1 MNIKFYNNKELM
13 KEINTKKV
21 IPSNGLYREDYT
33 GVEFYFQ
40 LEPEWIPE
48 EADTVEI
55 NNKMFNIERSKFFS
69 SLSLTRYSLLV
80 PKK

>member
-13 KEINTKKV
+13 KEINTEKV

>member
-1 MNIKFYNNKELM
+1 MNIKFYNNKELI
-13 KEINTKKV
+13 KEIDTKKI

-33 GVEFYFQ
+33 GVQFYFQ

-48 EADTVEI
+48 EANTVEI
-55 NNKMFNIERSKFFS
+55 NNKMFNIERSRFFS

-80 PKK
+80 PTK

>member
-13 KEINTKKV
+13 KEINTEKV
-21 IPSNGLYREDYT
+21 IPSNGLYREDCT
-33 GVEFYFQ
+33 EVEFYFQ
-40 LEPEWIPE
+40 LEPKWIPE

-69 SLSLTRYSLLV
+69 LLSLTRYSLLV

>member
-1 MNIKFYNNKELM
+1 MDIKFYNNKELV
-13 KEINTKKV
+13 KEINTEKV

>member
-1 MNIKFYNNKELM
+1 MDIKFYNNKELM
-13 KEINTKKV
+13 KEINTEKV

-48 EADTVEI
+48 EAGTVEI

>member
-1 MNIKFYNNKELM
+1 MDIKFYDNKELM
-13 KEINTKKV
+13 KEINTEKV

>member
-1 MNIKFYNNKELM
+1 M